1 MEHSKFISLLF
12 LLSILYSTSQ
22 AGNLYADWFIH
33 QGNYPGL
40 VVGYSYG
47 GATPEKDAENMYC
60 AYRDC
65 IVWGTLEIF
74 NTDETTEMLKN
85 SDYYYYFSPDALAKI
100 QGRLKQADIFQIN
113 IFLNDYIA
121 AFYPDEAPEISKKR
135 IKPGDISPPS
145 WLNRTFWQDD
155 KYYYGVGMYTAL
167 GRENDGWKTA
177 EEQAIFTILNA
188 LAVEVHNLGVLA
200 KEQHGASQQES
211 REQIKFINLKYHLKN
226 ISIMERFPDLE
237 NKLYYVLV
245 RIPIQDVWSPL
256 FR

>member
-1 MEHSKFISLLF
+1 MERSKLISLIF
-12 LLSILYSTSQ
+12 LLTLSYTSLR

-33 QGNYPGL
+33 QSNYPGL
-40 VVGYSYG
+40 IVGYSYG
-47 GATPEKDAENMYC
+47 GSTPEKDAENMYC
-60 AYRDC
+60 AFQDC

-74 NTDETTEMLKN
+74 NTEDASEMLKN
-85 SDYYYYFSPDALAKI
+85 SDYYYYFSPDALAQI
-100 QGRLKQADIFQIN
+100 QGRLKQVDIFQVN

-121 AFYPDEAPEISKKR
+121 AFYTDAAPEISKKR
-135 IKPGDISPPS
+135 IKPQDIPRPS
-145 WLNRTFWQDD
+145 WIERTFWQDND
-155 KYYYGVGMYTAL
+155 NYYGVGMYTAL

-177 EEQAIFTILNA
+177 EEQGIFTILNA

-200 KEQHGASQQES
+200 KRTVGKSHQES
-211 REQIKFINLKYHLKN
+211 SEQIKFINLKYHLKN

-245 RIPIQDVWSPL
+245 RIPKKDVWSPM